1 MPTLHLGFGLEFQDL
16 YDPKG
21 VARVDEIFGAWLQ
34 DKGAALY
41 GDLMQGRRDPLSLS
55 PKAYSDFLVRAA
67 PHVARFVG
75 ELFGVQGACNTD
87 HADHAKHAALGEFR
101 RLFLQKYVAPRLSG
115 AEITPRLDE
124 ELDRLED
131 TQLAARCL
139 EALKTQDALALA
151 RLAAHGAARLLTA
164 EDRRD
169 RLFMLARPQD
179 FARLLKTNQHKNTL
193 YVEDARLHP
202 RDGFSYAHKGFGTT
216 DAFLEA
222 SYCLHCHAREKD
234 SCSKG
239 MQGAQGETLKNPLGV
254 SLSGCPL
261 GQKISEMAWLRARGE
276 TLGALIVACLDNPLL
291 AATGDRICQDCVQA
305 CLFQKQTPVQIPAL
319 ESAILDD
326 VLNGEWGFEIYS
338 LLTRWSPLS
347 RFSWVPK
354 AASGRSV
361 LIAGMGPAGFT
372 LAHHLLRMGHHVVGA
387 EGLKVSVLPSSLTGK
402 GTDRTHAPFAP
413 IYRVKDALYE
423 DMDTRAPQGFGG
435 VCEYGIT
442 ARWDKNRLTLIR
454 LLLERQERFMLVSSF
469 RVGSQMSVED
479 ALQMGFDHV
488 ALCAGAGA
496 PHSPDVPG
504 VGLGG
509 VRTAADFLMTLQM
522 GGTFSKKSLSAF
534 QVTLPLYV
542 VGGGLTALD
551 AATEAL
557 AYYPRQVEKIA
568 LWYKDLCKEKGQEAV
583 HASFSVKDLASLK
596 TFLMHA
602 SDIEDARRAA
612 AHTGCLPSFAP
623 LIRKWGGVHVLY
635 RKDHQASPS
644 YRISAPEMQ
653 AAMEEG
659 VIFHENVSVLAFQ
672 GDAENQVTGILVQ
685 DHLGKRTLLAKSVLY
700 ALGTGRAEVEGVGAE
715 SSQVT
720 RYGDM
725 DSQFAGSVV
734 KAMASATLGAG
745 RLDQM
750 LARIPPRDLGAT
762 LFKEIRAAS
771 KTTVTAHKVLAP
783 GIVSLSVHAPA
794 AARAFEPGQ
803 FYRLQTGDGTQAPC
817 EAVALTGA
825 KVDKDAGILEL
836 IILESGVSSRLCTRL
851 KVGDSVS
858 LMGPSGAPTWI
869 PSQKKALLVGGGLGN
884 AVLFSIGKAL
894 RRQGCEVVY
903 CAGYRTRD
911 ALFYQEEIEEGASRV
926 LWTVDAGPLIEAR
939 RPQDST
945 DNGSVID
952 ALYRLQ
958 DEKTFVP
965 DFLLTIGS
973 AAMMAAVQEATRTS
987 FFKETRQIA
996 SVNAPMNCMMKG
1008 ICAQCVQVGR
1018 DPVTGKEYTF
1028 LACVDQDHPL
1038 QQVDFDLLKAR
1049 LQQNHMQETLTDLWL
1064 QGCTATP
1071 CQEL

>member
-21 VARVDEIFGAWLQ
+21 LLRVDEIFGVWLQ
-34 DKGAALY
+34 NQDAALY
-41 GDLMQGRRDPLSLS
+41 EILEQGRRDPLSLS
-55 PKAYSDFLVRAA
+55 PKEYSDFLVKTA
-67 PHVARFVG
+67 PHVAHFVNV
-75 ELFGVQGACNTD
+75 LFNVQGACNTD
-87 HADHAKHAALGEFR
+87 HAKHVILGEFR
-101 RLFLQKYVAPRLSG
+101 RLFLQKYVAPRLN
-115 AEITPRLDE
+115 AKEVTPHLDK
-124 ELDRLED
+124 ELDRLKD
-131 TQLAARCL
+131 ADLAARCL
-139 EALKTQDALALA
+139 EALKAQEGQTLA
-151 RLAAHGAARLLTA
+151 RLAAHCAARLLTA
-164 EDRRD
+164 EERRD

-179 FARLLKTNQHKNTL
+179 FACLLKTDQKDNAL
-193 YVEDARLHP
+193 YVEDKRLHP
-202 RDGFSYAHKGFGTT
+202 RDGFSYTHKGFGTT

-239 MQGAQGETLKNPLGV
+239 MRVPQGEALKNPLGV

-261 GQKISEMAWLRARGE
+261 GQKISEMAWLRARGD
-276 TLGALIVACLDNPLL
+276 TLAALIVACLDNPLL

-319 ESAILDD
+319 ESALLDE
-326 VLNGEWGFEIYS
+326 VLNGDWGFEIYS

-387 EGLKVSVLPSSLTGK
+387 EGLKVSPLSPSLTGK
-402 GTDRTHAPFAP
+402 GPDGARMPFAP
-413 IYRVKDALYE
+413 LYRVKDALYE

-469 RVGSQMSVED
+469 RVGSQLSVED

-496 PHSPDVPG
+496 PHRPDVQG
-504 VGLGG
+504 AGLGG

-522 GGTFSKKSLSAF
+522 GGAFSKKSLSAF

-568 LWYKDLCKEKGQEAV
+568 AWYKDLCQEKGQEAV
-583 HASFSVKDLASLK
+583 HASFSAKDLGRLK
-596 TFLMHA
+596 MFLAHA
-602 SDIEDARRAA
+602 GEIEDERRVAA
-612 AHTGCLPSFAP
+612 LNGHAPSLAP

-644 YRISAPEMQ
+644 YRVSAPEMQ
-653 AAMEEG
+653 AALDEG
-659 VIFHENVSVLAFQ
+659 IIFHENVSVLAFQ
-672 GDAENQVTGILVQ
+672 GDAENQVTSILVQ
-685 DHLGKRTLLAKSVLY
+685 DHLGERTLAAKSVLY
-700 ALGTGRAEVEGVGAE
+700 ALGTARAAVEGGAD
-715 SSQVT
+715 SPQVT

-725 DSQFAGSVV
+725 DPQFAGSVV
-734 KAMASATLGAG
+734 KAMASATLGAA
-745 RLDQM
+745 RLDQT
-750 LARIPPRDLGAT
+750 LARIPPRALGAT
-762 LFKEIRAAS
+762 LFKEMRAAAEM
-771 KTTVTAHKVLAP
+771 KIIAHKVLAP

-803 FYRLQTGDGTQAPC
+803 FYRLQTGEGAGATS

-825 KVDKDAGILEL
+825 KVDKEAGILEL
-836 IILESGVSSRLCTRL
+836 IILESGASSRLCAGL
-851 KVGDSVS
+851 KVGDPVS
-858 LMGPSGAPTWI
+858 LMGPSGAPTWM
-869 PSQKKALLVGGGLGN
+869 PSHAKVVLVGGGLGN

-903 CAGYRTRD
+903 CAGYRTKD
-911 ALFYQEEIEEGASRV
+911 TLFYQEEIEEGASRV
-926 LWTVDAGPLIEAR
+926 IWMVDTGPLIEAR

-945 DNGSVID
+945 DSGSVID
-952 ALYRLQ
+952 ALDRLQ

-965 DFLLTIGS
+965 EFLLTIGS
-973 AAMMAAVQEATRTS
+973 AAMMAAVQRATRAS
-987 FFKETRQIA
+987 FFKDARQIA

-1018 DPVTGKEYTF
+1018 DPATGKEYTF

>member
-21 VARVDEIFGAWLQ
+21 VLRVDEIFGTWLQ
-34 DKGAALY
+34 DQDTALY
-41 GDLMQGRRDPLSLS
+41 EMLMQGRRDPLSLP
-55 PKAYSDFLVRAA
+55 PKAYSDFLTKTA
-67 PHVARFVG
+67 PHVARFVNV
-75 ELFGVQGACNTD
+75 LFNVQGACNND
-87 HADHAKHAALGEFR
+87 HTKHAILGEFR
-101 RLFLQKYVAPRLSG
+101 RVFLQKYVAPRLN
-115 AEITPRLDE
+115 AKEVTPHLDK
-124 ELDRLED
+124 ELDRFED
-131 TQLAARCL
+131 ADLAARCL
-139 EALKTQDALALA
+139 EALKSQEGQTLA
-151 RLAAHGAARLLTA
+151 RLAAHCAARLITA
-164 EDRRD
+164 EERRD

-179 FARLLKTNQHKNTL
+179 FSRLLKTDQKDNTL
-193 YVEDARLHP
+193 YVEDERLHP
-202 RDGFSYAHKGFGTT
+202 RDGFSYTHKGFGAT

-239 MQGAQGETLKNPLGV
+239 MHGPQGEVLKNPLGV

-276 TLGALIVACLDNPLL
+276 TLAAFVVACLDNPLL

-326 VLNGEWGFEIYS
+326 VLDGDWGFEIYS

-387 EGLKVSVLPSSLTGK
+387 EGLKVSPLSPSLTGK
-402 GTDRTHAPFAP
+402 GTDGVHLPFAP
-413 IYRVKDALYE
+413 LYRVKEALYE

-454 LLLERQERFMLVSSF
+454 LLLERQERFMLLSSF
-469 RVGSQMSVED
+469 RVGSQLSVED

-496 PHSPDVPG
+496 PHRPDVQG

-522 GGTFSKKSLSAF
+522 GGAFSKKSLSAL
-534 QVTLPLYV
+534 QVMLPLYV

-568 LWYKDLCKEKGQEAV
+568 AWYKDLCQEKGQEAV
-583 HASFSVKDLASLK
+583 HASFSAKDLARLE
-596 TFLMHA
+596 TFLGHA
-602 SDIEDARRAA
+602 AEIENARRKAA
-612 AHTGCLPSFAP
+612 LNGHAPSLAP

-644 YRISAPEMQ
+644 YRVSAPEMQ
-653 AAMEEG
+653 AALDEG
-659 VIFHENVSVLAFQ
+659 IIFHENVSVLAFQ
-672 GDAENQVTGILVQ
+672 GDAENQVAGVLVQ
-685 DHLGKRTLLAKSVLY
+685 DHLGQRTLAAKTVLY
-700 ALGTGRAEVEGVGAE
+700 ALGTARAAIEGVEAD
-715 SSQVT
+715 SPQVT

-725 DSQFAGSVV
+725 DPQFAGSVV
-734 KAMASATLGAG
+734 KAMASATLGAA
-745 RLDQM
+745 RLDQI
-750 LARIPPRDLGAT
+750 LARVPPRYLGAM
-762 LFKEIRAAS
+762 LFEKI
-771 KTTVTAHKVLAP
+771 KQTAQAKVIAHTALAP
-783 GIVSLSVHAPA
+783 GIVSLRVHAPA

-803 FYRLQTGDGTQAPC
+803 FYRLQTGEGMAAPS

-825 KVDKDAGILEL
+825 KVDKEAGVLEL
-836 IILESGVSSRLCTRL
+836 IILESGASSRLCARL
-851 KVGDSVS
+851 KVGAPVS

-869 PSQKKALLVGGGLGN
+869 PSHAKVLLVGGGLGN

-911 ALFYQEEIEEGASRV
+911 ALFYQEEIEESASRV
-926 LWTVDAGPLIEAR
+926 IWMVDTGPLIEAR

-945 DNGSVID
+945 HRGSVID
-952 ALYRLQ
+952 ALHRLQ
-958 DEKTFVP
+958 EDKIFVP
-965 DFLLTIGS
+965 EFLLTIGS
-973 AAMMAAVQEATRTS
+973 AAMMAAVQHATRSS
-987 FFKETRQIA
+987 FFKHARQIA

-1018 DPVTGKEYTF
+1018 DPATGKEYTF

-1038 QQVDFDLLKAR
+1038 QQVDFDLLNAR
-1049 LQQNHMQETLTDLWL
+1049 LEQNHMQETLTNLWL
-1064 QGCTATP
+1064 QGCTAAP